1 MRVRAGST
9 RSLAG
14 GSFAWLH
21 AVVSTAFPGLIA
33 YTARRR
39 SPRGRWPSYEAVR
52 AAQVPPKPAR
62 LHVRSPARD
71 AVRSRL
77 SWRELPRESTR
88 RRGRR
93 CRRAG
98 RGEGLPRRRECHCR
112 EDQSPAIDV
121 ENASLAG
128 RLSCLCRRRFRRR
141 PAFLPCQVDCRKI
154 SSYNSRSVRR
164 RPDTLL
170 PIEVS
175 ILAAGVDLRREGATT
190 FYGFSIAK
198 EIREREGARRLTAH
212 GTLYKALDRMERAGL
227 LASCW
232 EDPLVAARERRPR
245 RRLYEVTSAGEQA
258 LAKAQAERPRSTP
271 RPAEGLAGL

>member
-1 MRVRAGST
+1 M
-9 RSLAG
+9 
-14 GSFAWLH
+14 
-21 AVVSTAFPGLIA
+21 
-33 YTARRR
+33 
-39 SPRGRWPSYEAVR
+39 
-52 AAQVPPKPAR
+52 
-62 LHVRSPARD
+62 
-71 AVRSRL
+71 
-77 SWRELPRESTR
+77 
-88 RRGRR
+88 
-93 CRRAG
+93 
-98 RGEGLPRRRECHCR
+98 
-112 EDQSPAIDV
+112 
-121 ENASLAG
+121 
-128 RLSCLCRRRFRRR
+128 
-141 PAFLPCQVDCRKI
+141 
-154 SSYNSRSVRR
+154 RR

-212 GTLYKALDRMERAGL
+212 GTLYKALDRMERAGV

-258 LAKAQAERPRSTP
+258 LSKAQAERPRPTP